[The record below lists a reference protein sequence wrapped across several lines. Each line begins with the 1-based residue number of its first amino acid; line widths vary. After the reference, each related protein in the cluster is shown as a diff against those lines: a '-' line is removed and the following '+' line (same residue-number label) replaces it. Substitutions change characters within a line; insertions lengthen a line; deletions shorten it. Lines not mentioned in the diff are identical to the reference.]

1 MDFSSHPEHDSIREA
16 IERICARFGDD
27 YWLTRDREGGFPHEL
42 YNALAEGGWLGI
54 CMPQEYGGAGQGIA
68 EATVMMHTIAR
79 SGAGLSGA
87 SAVHMNIFGLQPVV
101 VFGSD
106 EQKRRMLPP
115 LIAGKEKACFA
126 VTEPNTGLNTTKL
139 KTRAERVG
147 DKYILSGQKVW
158 ISTAQ
163 VAHKTLILART
174 TPIEDCKKPTFGLSL
189 FYTDLDR
196 RYVEVHEIE
205 KMGRKAVDSNQLF
218 IDGLPVPVEDRIGE
232 EGRGFEYILHGM
244 NPERILIAGEAVGLG
259 RAALARATDYAK
271 ERVVFDRPIGQNQA
285 IQHPLAQSWM
295 ELEAAELLTMRAAWK
310 YDQGLNCAADA
321 NAAKYM
327 AAEAGFNSCQRAMA
341 TLGGFGYAKE
351 YQVERYLREMM
362 IPRVAPISPQL
373 ILCFIAEKVLG
384 LPKSY

>member
-1 MDFSSHPEHDSIREA
+1 MDFSSHPEHDSIRVA

-139 KTRAERVG
+139 KTRAERAG
-147 DKYILSGQKVW
+147 DKYILSGQKSGSRPPRW
-158 ISTAQ
+158 
-163 VAHKTLILART
+163 RT
-174 TPIEDCKKPTFGLSL
+174 
-189 FYTDLDR
+189 R
-196 RYVEVHEIE
+196 R
-205 KMGRKAVDSNQLF
+205 
-218 IDGLPVPVEDRIGE
+218 
-232 EGRGFEYILHGM
+232 
-244 NPERILIAGEAVGLG
+244 
-259 RAALARATDYAK
+259 
-271 ERVVFDRPIGQNQA
+271 
-285 IQHPLAQSWM
+285 
-295 ELEAAELLTMRAAWK
+295 
-310 YDQGLNCAADA
+310 
-321 NAAKYM
+321 
-327 AAEAGFNSCQRAMA
+327 
-341 TLGGFGYAKE
+341 
-351 YQVERYLREMM
+351 
-362 IPRVAPISPQL
+362 
-373 ILCFIAEKVLG
+373 
-384 LPKSY
+384 